1 MGLIAGFSLQI
12 LCYDATMSAE
22 DTLAV
27 CMLFVLLISAGTL
40 VTILFSMMRNA
51 GRKDELADLL
61 KDDEASTEPE
71 IEPVGPDEESGQLPW
86 EKDADWWRE

>member
-1 MGLIAGFSLQI
+1 
-12 LCYDATMSAE
+12 
-22 DTLAV
+22 
-27 CMLFVLLISAGTL
+27 MLFVLLISAGTL
-40 VTILFSMMRNA
+40 LTILFSMMRNA

-61 KDDEASTEPE
+61 KDDEASSEPE

>member
-1 MGLIAGFSLQI
+1 
-12 LCYDATMSAE
+12 MSAE

-27 CMLFVLLISAGTL
+27 CMLFVLLISAGAL

-61 KDDEASTEPE
+61 KDDEASSEPE
-71 IEPVGPDEESGQLPW
+71 IEPVGPDEELGQLPW

>member
-1 MGLIAGFSLQI
+1 
-12 LCYDATMSAE
+12 MSAE

-40 VTILFSMMRNA
+40 LTILFSMMRNA

-61 KDDEASTEPE
+61 KDDEAPTDPE

>member
-1 MGLIAGFSLQI
+1 
-12 LCYDATMSAE
+12 MSAE

-27 CMLFVLLISAGTL
+27 CMLFVLLISAGTIA
-40 VTILFSMMRNA
+40 TILFSMMRNA

-61 KDDEASTEPE
+61 KDDEASSEPE
-71 IEPVGPDEESGQLPW
+71 IEPVGPDEELGQLPW

>member
-1 MGLIAGFSLQI
+1 
-12 LCYDATMSAE
+12 MSAE

-27 CMLFVLLISAGTL
+27 CMLIVLLISAGTL
-40 VTILFSMMRNA
+40 LTILFSMMRNA

-71 IEPVGPDEESGQLPW
+71 IEPVGPDEEAGQLPW

>member
-1 MGLIAGFSLQI
+1 
-12 LCYDATMSAE
+12 MSAE

-27 CMLFVLLISAGTL
+27 CMLFVLLISAGAL

>member
-1 MGLIAGFSLQI
+1 
-12 LCYDATMSAE
+12 MSAE

-61 KDDEASTEPE
+61 KDDEASSEPE
-71 IEPVGPDEESGQLPW
+71 IEPVGPDEELGQLPW

>member
-1 MGLIAGFSLQI
+1 
-12 LCYDATMSAE
+12 
-22 DTLAV
+22 
-27 CMLFVLLISAGTL
+27 MLFVLLISAGAL

>member
-1 MGLIAGFSLQI
+1 
-12 LCYDATMSAE
+12 MSAE

-40 VTILFSMMRNA
+40 LTILFSMMRNA

-61 KDDEASTEPE
+61 KDDEASSEPE

>member
-1 MGLIAGFSLQI
+1 
-12 LCYDATMSAE
+12 MSAE

-27 CMLFVLLISAGTL
+27 CMLFVLLISAATL
-40 VTILFSMMRNA
+40 LTILFSMMRNA

>member
-1 MGLIAGFSLQI
+1 
-12 LCYDATMSAE
+12 MSAE

-27 CMLFVLLISAGTL
+27 CMLIVLLISAGTL
-40 VTILFSMMRNA
+40 LTILFSMMRNA

>member
-1 MGLIAGFSLQI
+1 
-12 LCYDATMSAE
+12 MSAE

-40 VTILFSMMRNA
+40 LTILFSMMRNA

-71 IEPVGPDEESGQLPW
+71 IEPVGPDEELGQLPW

>member
-1 MGLIAGFSLQI
+1 
-12 LCYDATMSAE
+12 MSAE

-27 CMLFVLLISAGTL
+27 CMFFVLLISAGTL
-40 VTILFSMMRNA
+40 ATILFSMMRNA

>member
-1 MGLIAGFSLQI
+1 
-12 LCYDATMSAE
+12 MSAE

-40 VTILFSMMRNA
+40 LTILFSMMRNA

-61 KDDEASTEPE
+61 KDDEASSEPE
-71 IEPVGPDEESGQLPW
+71 IEPVGPDEELGQLPW

>member
-1 MGLIAGFSLQI
+1 
-12 LCYDATMSAE
+12 MSAE

-40 VTILFSMMRNA
+40 LTILFSMMRNA

>member
-1 MGLIAGFSLQI
+1 
-12 LCYDATMSAE
+12 MSAE

-27 CMLFVLLISAGTL
+27 FMLFVLLISAGTL
-40 VTILFSMMRNA
+40 LTILFSMMRNA

>member
-1 MGLIAGFSLQI
+1 
-12 LCYDATMSAE
+12 MSAE

-27 CMLFVLLISAGTL
+27 CMLFVLLISAGAL

-71 IEPVGPDEESGQLPW
+71 IEPVGPDEESGQLQW

>member
-1 MGLIAGFSLQI
+1 
-12 LCYDATMSAE
+12 
-22 DTLAV
+22 
-27 CMLFVLLISAGTL
+27 MLFVLVISAGSL
-40 VTILFSMMRNA
+40 ATILFSMMRNA
-51 GRKDELADLL
+51 GRKDELAGLL

>member
-1 MGLIAGFSLQI
+1 
-12 LCYDATMSAE
+12 MSAE

-61 KDDEASTEPE
+61 KDDEASTELE
-71 IEPVGPDEESGQLPW
+71 IEPVDPDEESGQLPW

>member
-1 MGLIAGFSLQI
+1 
-12 LCYDATMSAE
+12 MSAE

-27 CMLFVLLISAGTL
+27 CMLLVLLISAGTL
-40 VTILFSMMRNA
+40 ATILFSMMRNA
-51 GRKDELADLL
+51 GKKDELADLL
-61 KDDEASTEPE
+61 KDDEASSEPE

>member
-1 MGLIAGFSLQI
+1 
-12 LCYDATMSAE
+12 MSAE

-27 CMLFVLLISAGTL
+27 CMLLVLLISAGTL
-40 VTILFSMMRNA
+40 ATILFSMMRNA

-61 KDDEASTEPE
+61 KEDDTSSEPE
-71 IEPVGPDEESGQLPW
+71 IEPVGTDEELGQLPW

>member
-1 MGLIAGFSLQI
+1 
-12 LCYDATMSAE
+12 MSAE

-40 VTILFSMMRNA
+40 LTILFSMMRNA

-71 IEPVGPDEESGQLPW
+71 IEPVGPDEETGQLPW

>member
-1 MGLIAGFSLQI
+1 
-12 LCYDATMSAE
+12 
-22 DTLAV
+22 
-27 CMLFVLLISAGTL
+27 MLFVLLISAGTL
-40 VTILFSMMRNA
+40 LTILFSMMRNA

>member
-1 MGLIAGFSLQI
+1 
-12 LCYDATMSAE
+12 MSAE

>member
-1 MGLIAGFSLQI
+1 
-12 LCYDATMSAE
+12 MSAE

-27 CMLFVLLISAGTL
+27 CMLFVLLISAGAL

-71 IEPVGPDEESGQLPW
+71 IEPVGPDKESGQLPW

>member
-1 MGLIAGFSLQI
+1 
-12 LCYDATMSAE
+12 MSAE

-40 VTILFSMMRNA
+40 LTILFSMMRNA

-71 IEPVGPDEESGQLPW
+71 IEPVGPDEEAGQLPW